1 MGNFFHGIFQTF
13 FVIGYCILFVVTI
26 LILRPFRFHK
36 RRQKSTVLL
45 KVSYLLYLASF
56 LVFTYLLLFGKKEV
70 NNTETP
76 YDSLFNIHF
85 LFFLTSTIVPN
96 VGIMIRRK
104 IKTNRVEYNVLISI
118 INLLYFSYLAYLCI
132 SHKWALM

>member
-1 MGNFFHGIFQTF
+1 MGNFFHGVFQTF
-13 FVIGYCILFVVTI
+13 FIIGYVVLFVVTI
-26 LILRPFRFHK
+26 LILQPFRYHH
-36 RRQKSTVLL
+36 RRLKSTILL

-56 LVFTYLLLFGKKEV
+56 LVFTYLLLFGKKEI
-70 NNTETP
+70 TESEQP
-76 YDSLFNIHF
+76 YDTLFNIHF

-104 IKTNRVEYNVLISI
+104 IRKNRVDYNIMVSI
-118 INLLYFSYLAYLCI
+118 INLLYFIYLVYLCV